1 MSEAKVDAVA
11 AAAAVDVED
20 ERGYVARWVGLE
32 SNPEVLTDFAHN
44 AGLPS
49 NWEFADCYGLDDEL
63 LAMVPQPCLAM
74 ILIFPWSREG
84 VAARDVAMA
93 PKNCTEW
100 PPELY
105 YMEQR
110 VGEACGTIAVIHA
123 ILNNAEKVGLSKGPL
138 YDFLQ
143 ETRPLDKKAR
153 GIALAHCKA
162 IADLHAGHSQEG
174 QTKVEESTSYH
185 FVCFV
190 CKNGKLYELDG
201 SRPTKLPIC
210 HGDSSPET
218 FLHDAAHAIQETF
231 MKGCDTIAFGITTLG
246 PAQQ

>member
-1 MSEAKVDAVA
+1 MSTGKEDSLA
-11 AAAAVDVED
+11 AAEGVDIED
-20 ERGYVARWVGLE
+20 ERGYVARWVGIE
-32 SNPEVLTDFAHN
+32 SNPEVMTEFAHK

-49 NWEFADCYGLDDEL
+49 NWEFADCLGLDEEL
-63 LAMVPQPCLAM
+63 LSFVPQPCLAL
-74 ILIFPWSREG
+74 ILIFPWNREG
-84 VAARDVAMA
+84 VAARDAAMA
-93 PKNCTEW
+93 PKNCHEW

-123 ILNNAEKVGLSKGPL
+123 ILNNAETVGLHEGPL
-138 YDFLQ
+138 FDFL
-143 ETRPLDKKAR
+143 EKTRGLDKKAR

-162 IADLHAGHSQEG
+162 IADLHASHAEEG
-174 QTKVEESTSYH
+174 QTKAVESTSYH

-190 CKNGKLYELDG
+190 QKSGKLYELDG

-218 FLHDAAHAIQETF
+218 FLNDAARAIKETF
-231 MKGCDTIAFGITTLG
+231 FAGSETIAFGITTLG
-246 PAQQ
+246 PVQS